1 MERLLVSSSFLAL
14 PSSSSSFDFIVIS
27 LSSSIL
33 VFCIFSMSKLFSCSM
48 TISSSSFFTSCCSSL
63 ISSLIRI
70 RNGCWSVNR
79 KTSFKD
85 GTARIEDTMRPFDD
99 TDGVSFVSR
108 NDSSS
113 CSSFS
118 FCFARSETDHVGE
131 VSGSPRK
138 RLLLGNCCESVISS
152 SPKSRALPDIVRLSA
167 AKGELDGLGLFFCAA
182 RAASFARISRICFV
196 KIAPSKAVIERSLS
210 NE

>member
-1 MERLLVSSSFLAL
+1 MALLAL
-14 PSSSSSFDFIVIS
+14 RIPCDLLTTLMVSPLFLEMILPLVLPS
-27 LSSSIL
+27 L
-33 VFCIFSMSKLFSCSM
+33 
-48 TISSSSFFTSCCSSL
+48 
-63 ISSLIRI
+63 
-70 RNGCWSVNR
+70 
-79 KTSFKD
+79 
-85 GTARIEDTMRPFDD
+85 
-99 TDGVSFVSR
+99 
-108 NDSSS
+108 
-113 CSSFS
+113 
-118 FCFARSETDHVGE
+118 CFARSETDHVGE